1 MESTYSPVVLSNS
14 MVFKTSAVDAINVGY
29 REAGDPTHPKLVL
42 LHGWPASSHQYR
54 HLIPKLSDRFHVI
67 APDYPGFGNSDAPD
81 PSVLSTPLTNWRRS
95 LGTSSKRK
103 GSSIVRHLVLDRLM
117 ESEVSTA
124 IGQEHRDSSI
134 TPANYWSECWAKRI
148 W

>member
-1 MESTYSPVVLSNS
+1 M
-14 MVFKTSAVDAINVGY
+14 
-29 REAGDPTHPKLVL
+29 
-42 LHGWPASSHQYR
+42 HQI
-54 HLIPKLSDRFHVI
+54 LRF
-67 APDYPGFGNSDAPD
+67 
-81 PSVLSTPLTNWRRS
+81 LSTPLTNWRRS

-134 TPANYWSECWAKRI
+134 IPANYWFRVLGEEDLGVTIVSWSKHFRGERMSISSKGEYGSTALPSRSSKLPDIRQGTLLCGSRDRI
-148 W
+148 SSREYGKNKTLLVSR